1 MKLLIDT
8 NVLLDMVL
16 KRNGYDISVKLFR
29 KIREQE
35 VLACITASSVTDLF
49 YIIRKETH
57 DTERTYV
64 IMENIFCLVTVLSV
78 TERDVRDAFGQ
89 KWKDFEDC
97 VQYMTGRN
105 NRMDYLITANGKDYK
120 DVSMPIMT
128 PATLQGLE
136 DSMQG
141 DPS

>member
-105 NRMDYLITANGKDYK
+105 NRMDYLITANRKDYK
-120 DVSMPIMT
+120 DVSLSVLT
-128 PATLQGLE
+128 PAEWLGL
-136 DSMQG
+136 DG
-141 DPS
+141 

>member
-16 KRNGYDISVKLFR
+16 KRNGYDISVELFR

-64 IMENIFCLVTVLSV
+64 IMEN
-78 TERDVRDAFGQ
+78 R
-89 KWKDFEDC
+89 
-97 VQYMTGRN
+97 
-105 NRMDYLITANGKDYK
+105 KDYK
-120 DVSMPIMT
+120 DVSLSVLT
-128 PATLQGLE
+128 PAEWLGL
-136 DSMQG
+136 DGQY
-141 DPS
+141 

>member
-29 KIREQE
+29 RIREQGIF
-35 VLACITASSVTDLF
+35 ACITASSVTDLF

-64 IMENIFCLVTVLSV
+64 IMENIFCLVAVLSV
-78 TERDVRDAFGQ
+78 TEKDIQDAFGQ

-105 NRMDYLITANGKDYK
+105 NRVDYLITANRKDYK
-120 DVSMPIMT
+120 DVSLSVLT
-128 PATLQGLE
+128 PAEWLGL
-136 DSMQG
+136 DGQY
-141 DPS
+141 

>member
-16 KRNGYDISVKLFR
+16 KRKGYDVSVKLFR
-29 KIREQE
+29 KIREQG

-78 TERDVRDAFGQ
+78 TENDIRDAFGQ

-105 NRMDYLITANGKDYK
+105 NRMDYLITANRKDYK
-120 DVSMPIMT
+120 DVSLPVLT
-128 PATLQGLE
+128 PAEWLGL
-136 DSMQG
+136 DR
-141 DPS
+141 

>member
-29 KIREQE
+29 KIREQGI
-35 VLACITASSVTDLF
+35 LACITESSVTDLF

-64 IMENIFCLVTVLSV
+64 IMEN
-78 TERDVRDAFGQ
+78 R
-89 KWKDFEDC
+89 
-97 VQYMTGRN
+97 
-105 NRMDYLITANGKDYK
+105 KDYK
-120 DVSMPIMT
+120 DVSLSVLT
-128 PATLQGLE
+128 PAEWLGL
-136 DSMQG
+136 DGQY
-141 DPS
+141 

>member
-16 KRNGYDISVKLFR
+16 KRNGYDISVELFR
-29 KIREQE
+29 KIREKE
-35 VLACITASSVTDLF
+35 IPACITASSVTDLF

-78 TERDVRDAFGQ
+78 TEKDIRDAFGQ

-105 NRMDYLITANGKDYK
+105 NWMDYLITTNRKDYK
-120 DVSMPIMT
+120 DVSLSVLT
-128 PATLQGLE
+128 PAEWLGLE

>member
-16 KRNGYDISVKLFR
+16 KRNGYDISVELFR

-35 VLACITASSVTDLF
+35 VHACITASSVTDLF

-78 TERDVRDAFGQ
+78 TEKDIRDAFGQ

-105 NRMDYLITANGKDYK
+105 NRMDYLITANRKDYK
-120 DVSMPIMT
+120 DVSLPVLT
-128 PATLQGLE
+128 PAEWLGLE